1 MDKREKNKKK
11 KKKGKKDNEHLKDT
25 FITKRKERKE
35 GWRREE
41 EVSIMA
47 PIIIQHRG
55 KLKAG
60 VWLTLKHFAVCL
72 RVMETAPQANWSPPQ
87 ACLTLSEPKFKDLSK
102 LQVRTALQTLKI

>member
-1 MDKREKNKKK
+1 
-11 KKKGKKDNEHLKDT
+11 
-25 FITKRKERKE
+25 
-35 GWRREE
+35 
-41 EVSIMA
+41 MA
-47 PIIIQHRG
+47 PIIIQHGG

-102 LQVRTALQTLKI
+102 LQVRTALQTLKIYDQKLKVAHRKRPPNLPTLLLCKQEVIPKV